1 MNGMNDLQF
10 LKERTMNVSEYLIG
24 FINALEVDTVFG
36 VSGGRIEHFFH
47 SIHASAG
54 PVSLVT
60 AKHEF
65 AAAAMAD
72 SYAKCGKV
80 LGVMATTSGG
90 AALNIVPALG
100 EAYTEKS
107 PVLVLAGQPE
117 NNRELHG
124 AFQETS
130 GQNGTPDLAAI
141 LGCVSRY
148 CKILKTPE
156 ELPRILNE
164 IYQKLVIN
172 REGPAVLMI
181 PQNLFARP
189 VEAPLPVIPSPASAE
204 TGVMMDKTCLPAGP
218 FTIVAGSGVSGQ
230 KAAAGLQALAE
241 KLDCPVVTTPD
252 GKSAFDN
259 FSPLYAGSIG
269 IMGNPSAFKAVK
281 EAGTLIVAGA
291 KLNENDLYGIED
303 AEKNILILGKPPLFK
318 GTYYH
323 VSESVESGCQFL
335 KRHLQTVKTEKRT
348 GLSFSNEAANPYV
361 RMLKVIEREIEPD
374 MNIAVD
380 AGVTGAYA
388 LHNLRVR
395 SSNTFRIAL
404 GMAGMGY
411 SFGSVI
417 GAAKANGHKGI
428 LIAGDGSFYM
438 NGFEI
443 HTALEM
449 KLPITYIIFNNNG
462 HKMCSYRESGFFHTL
477 SGSNDFTSANLGDGF
492 NRMFPGLPS
501 CDVNCAEELEKVFNE
516 TRLSDGPVLIS
527 INIDDRIG
535 DNDLPP
541 YLPLYKGDA
550 KT

>member
-1 MNGMNDLQF
+1 LDSAKG
-10 LKERTMNVSEYLIG
+10 KTMNVSEYLIG
-24 FINALEVDTVFG
+24 FINSLNIDTVYG
-36 VSGGRIEHFFH
+36 VSGGRIEHFLH

-65 AAAAMAD
+65 SAAAMAD
-72 SYAKCGKV
+72 SYAQSGKAM
-80 LGVMATTSGG
+80 GVIATTSGG

-156 ELPRILNE
+156 ELPRILSE
-164 IYQKLVIN
+164 ICQQLVIN

-189 VEAPLPVIPSPASAE
+189 VEVPLPVIPSPVSAKPGTMMNKAS
-204 TGVMMDKTCLPAGP
+204 LPAGP
-218 FTIVAGSGVSGQ
+218 FTIVAGSGVSAQ
-230 KAAAGLQALAE
+230 KAETGLQALAE
-241 KLDCPVVTTPD
+241 KLGCPVVTTPD

-269 IMGNPSAFKAVK
+269 IMGNPSAFEAVK
-281 EAGTLIVAGA
+281 EAAALIVAGA
-291 KLNENDLYGIED
+291 KLNEIDLYGIED

-318 GTYYH
+318 GTFYH
-323 VSESVESGCQFL
+323 VSESVESACEFL
-335 KRHLQTVKTEKRT
+335 KRHLQTVKTEKQP
-348 GLSFSNEAANPYV
+348 GLSFSNKAANPYV
-361 RMLKVIEREIEPD
+361 RMLKVIEREIGPD

-388 LHNLRVR
+388 LHNLRVK
-395 SSNTFRIAL
+395 STNSFRIAL

-411 SFGSVI
+411 SFGSII
-417 GAAKANGHKGI
+417 GTVKANGHKGI

-449 KLPITYIIFNNNG
+449 KLPIIYIIFNNNG
-462 HKMCSYRESGFFHTL
+462 HKMCSYRESGFFQKL
-477 SGSNDFTSANLGDGF
+477 SGDNDFTAANPGSGF
-492 NRMFPGLPS
+492 DKMFPGLPS
-501 CDVNCAEELEKVFNE
+501 CDVNCTEELEKVFKDIS
-516 TRLSDGPVLIS
+516 LSNGPVLIS

-535 DNDLPP
+535 DNDPPP